1 MYRPRRRAVRVTAAD
16 RMLIRIRGQRGEDR
30 HMTLQEIAVRPATPE
45 DAAEVRRLSI
55 SFTPSARNVPPGV
68 FYSRYAGLVSDPS
81 WCVAVAHSRG
91 RLFGYGLAQDFG
103 PGLRATFTTG
113 RVHDLFVDP
122 DARRTGTGRALMG
135 HIFEW
140 ARALPHAI
148 VLDWQA
154 NPSAVAFYEALGFSA
169 DRVGDFPDYPCFT
182 LDLRTGP
189 RCGRQTP

>member
-1 MYRPRRRAVRVTAAD
+1 
-16 RMLIRIRGQRGEDR
+16 
-30 HMTLQEIAVRPATPE
+30 MTLQEIAVRPARPE
-45 DAAEVRRLSI
+45 DAVEVRRLNI
-55 SFTPSARNVPPGV
+55 SFTPSAQNVPSED
-68 FYSRYAGLVSDPS
+68 FYSRYASVVSDAS

-122 DARRTGTGRALMG
+122 DARRTGTGRALMD
-135 HIFEW
+135 HIFGW
-140 ARALPHAI
+140 ARARPQAMI
-148 VLDWQA
+148 LDWQA
-154 NPSAVAFYEALGFSA
+154 SPSAVAFYEALGFSA
-169 DRVGDFPDYPCFT
+169 DRVGDFPDYPSFT